1 MLKLLSIFSYF
12 FKELIFESKEE
23 YDFKSS
29 KFNMRKFLVFSII
42 LMSIFLNIFLMNRVY
57 RLALA
62 NTEYKKTLRTLTEN
76 YQALEEKSKQMLPSD
91 SQKDRNKARHR

>member
-29 KFNMRKFLVFSII
+29 KFNMRKFLIFTLVLGSF
-42 LMSIFLNIFLMNRVY
+42 FLNIFLINRVY
-57 RLALA
+57 HLAVL
-62 NTEYKKTLRTLTEN
+62 NSNLKKEFKDLNKKFED
-76 YQALEEKSKQMLPSD
+76 LEEKSKLLLPSD
-91 SQKDRNKARHR
+91 SQKDKNKSRSQ